1 MEIGCWLED
10 NAWVQDRMCAFF
22 AETRAVDVRCQEWAI
37 LDSFDLSELD
47 DALRGRVVC
56 TDYSAGLQ
64 EEEAEVLV
72 KMLAGTSTL

>member
-1 MEIGCWLED
+1 MLAGRQHVGAGPHALL
-10 NAWVQDRMCAFF
+10 
-22 AETRAVDVRCQEWAI
+22 AETWTAAVRCQEWAI

-47 DALRGRVVC
+47 DALFGRVVC

-72 KMLAGTSTL
+72 KMLEGTSAL